1 MYEDAI
7 LSPGWLAGRAAQEWS
22 LWATV
27 RSCASLSTTW
37 CVVSVME
44 SVMTDNCR
52 ALPCR
57 NGLLR
62 PAGRGT
68 LPSFPGGRTGEV
80 ENVVGEQERV
90 NLRGQSLM

>member
-37 CVVSVME
+37 CVVSVMSPFGHQGNWEE
-44 SVMTDNCR
+44 S
-52 ALPCR
+52 
-57 NGLLR
+57 
-62 PAGRGT
+62 PAR
-68 LPSFPGGRTGEV
+68 LAAAAHF
-80 ENVVGEQERV
+80 EQQRV